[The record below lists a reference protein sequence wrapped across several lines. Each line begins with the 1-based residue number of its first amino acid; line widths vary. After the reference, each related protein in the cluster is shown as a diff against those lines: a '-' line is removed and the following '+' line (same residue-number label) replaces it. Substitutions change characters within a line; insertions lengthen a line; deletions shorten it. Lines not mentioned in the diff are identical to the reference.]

1 MMIQEFYKL
10 GYDMA
15 LSEVGLADR
24 PVTKLGWIAP
34 VVGGLAGAVAAPWVL
49 PHLGAEGRAVN
60 PALGAL
66 MGAGL
71 GAGGAEVARE
81 TLRLMTPRLS
91 QQFRAR
97 ARSSLKALEDF
108 KARYTAQQAIRS
120 QASSI
125 P

>member
-34 VVGGLAGAVAAPWVL
+34 VVGGLAGAVAAPWIL

-71 GAGGAEVARE
+71 GAGGAETIRAIKAG
-81 TLRLMTPRLS
+81 LAPRLS
-91 QQFRAR
+91 QEYVEALRNG
-97 ARSSLKALEDF
+97 RSIMKQLQERYAAESLA
-108 KARYTAQQAIRS
+108 A
-120 QASSI
+120 SI

>member
-34 VVGGLAGAVAAPWVL
+34 VVGGLAGAVAAPWIL
-49 PHLGAEGRAVN
+49 PHLGAKNRTAN
-60 PALGAL
+60 PFLGAL
-66 MGAGL
+66 IGAGI
-71 GAGGAEVARE
+71 GASGGE
-81 TLRLMTPRLS
+81 TLRAFSKSVEPRLEQNMIES
-91 QQFRAR
+91 LDAMQAAIKAVEAAEAKRAI
-97 ARSSLKALEDF
+97 SSLTQL
-108 KARYTAQQAIRS
+108 R
-120 QASSI
+120 